1 MRKNSS
7 LILIVTILVLTA
19 NISFGQYHLVM
30 TNGSNI
36 RSQKWKTRI
45 DFPKEEISDD
55 WDNDYYLSSLSYNN
69 NLWTV
74 ISSKTSD
81 YSLQSWRTRVD
92 FPKDEITE
100 LWDAGYA
107 ITELT
112 YGNDVWALVM
122 SKGSSYSGQKW
133 STTTE
138 FPKDKIK
145 EYWDEGRSIIK
156 LAYGQGKWALV
167 GSKTEEITLQRWR
180 TSETFPTEE
189 IEENLALG
197 YSITQ
202 LEYLNDRWVL
212 ILSKYTDNRSQQL
225 ITSES
230 FPKEEIRKYWESD
243 YYITSV
249 GRQEIE
255 PEIAEPEPE
264 PESTTDITK
273 PYSAPENSTDPRITG
288 VWNGTSL
295 GDAEDVEIIFEDN
308 NVITIISGG
317 DVMGGENFEIKDI
330 PAGLSYELNMDVVP
344 HQIDIVFTMF
354 NVEFSRIKGIFEFS
368 GKNEIMML
376 LSDDPEADR
385 PKGFISKSGTET
397 FKLKKTSSK

>member
-1 MRKNSS
+1 
-7 LILIVTILVLTA
+7 
-19 NISFGQYHLVM
+19 M
-30 TNGSNI
+30 TYGSNI
-36 RSQKWKTRI
+36 TAQKWKTRTE
-45 DFPKEEISDD
+45 FPKEEISDD

-156 LAYGQGKWALV
+156 LAYGQGKWAIV
-167 GSKTEEITLQRWR
+167 GSKTNKISLQKWR
-180 TSETFPTEE
+180 TSETFPIEE

-202 LEYLNDRWVL
+202 LEYLNDLWVL
-212 ILSKYTDNRSQQL
+212 VLSKYTDNRSQEL

-230 FPKEEIRKYWESD
+230 FPKEEIRKYWDSQ
-243 YYITSV
+243 YYITNV
-249 GRQEIE
+249 GYQEIKQE
-255 PEIAEPEPE
+255 EIVEPE
-264 PESTTDITK
+264 PESITETTK
-273 PYSAPENSTDPRITG
+273 AYSAPENSTDPRITG

-295 GDAEDVEIIFEDN
+295 GDTEEVEITFEDN
-308 NVITIISGG
+308 NVIIIISGD
-317 DVMGGENFEIKDI
+317 DVMGGENFEIEDI
-330 PAGLSYELNMDVVP
+330 PAGLNYELNTDVIP
-344 HQIDIVFTMF
+344 HQIDIIFTMF
-354 NVEFSRIKGIFEFS
+354 SVEFSRIKGIFEFS

-385 PKGFISKSGTET
+385 PKGFTSKPGTET
-397 FKLKKTSSK
+397 FKLTKTSSK